1 MSQPV
6 FRQARRP
13 ALGRRRIPV
22 PVVVA
27 DLTTPDGTLGEVVV
41 RECKTTLDAN
51 NTAHVLATCNLD
63 ALRCALNQD
72 ADGIAAEAARLRSA
86 LVRLMLPYEALLADQ
101 ESRRWICTDIWAN
114 MTNAVNAARRAVL
127 GEPEVEE

>member
-1 MSQPV
+1 MCPK
-6 FRQARRP
+6 
-13 ALGRRRIPV
+13 
-22 PVVVA
+22 
-27 DLTTPDGTLGEVVV
+27 PDAE
-41 RECKTTLDAN
+41 
-51 NTAHVLATCNLD
+51 
-63 ALRCALNQD
+63 
-72 ADGIAAEAARLRSA
+72 GIAGEAARLRSA